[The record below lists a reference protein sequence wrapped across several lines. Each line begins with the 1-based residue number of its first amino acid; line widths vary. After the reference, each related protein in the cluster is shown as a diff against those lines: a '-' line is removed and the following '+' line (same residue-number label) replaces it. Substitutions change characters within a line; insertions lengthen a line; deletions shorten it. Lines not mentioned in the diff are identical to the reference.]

1 MNGLPSEAL
10 KKQVLHCVQDD
21 KIYDENFRLRTLEH
35 FPIGALALTIDEES
49 PAHSGAFSL
58 LFGFTL
64 VALLR
69 EDLLG
74 KDLTSRDLP
83 LVLFH
88 TLLTAASRFH
98 GLLVYT
104 VHVLS
109 VSFAMHKRFMRGA
122 GWIFGRIYA
131 GSHSE
136 FTSLGIL

>member
-1 MNGLPSEAL
+1 RNDS
-10 KKQVLHCVQDD
+10 
-21 KIYDENFRLRTLEH
+21 F
-35 FPIGALALTIDEES
+35 LTNDEES

-74 KDLTSRDLP
+74 EDLTPRDVA
-83 LVLFH
+83 LVLLH
-88 TLLTAASRFH
+88 ALLTTTSRFH
-98 GLLVYT
+98 RLLILLIQ
-104 VHVLS
+104 VLG
-109 VSFAMHKRFMRGA
+109 VSFAMHECFMRRA